1 MYIRKVVK
9 KSGNYQKV
17 EYRLVENYRTANGPR
32 QRTILTLKDFDLPEH
47 SWKLLADSIEAK
59 LKRQGVILN
68 DEKIEALAEHYVSL
82 IEKKSL
88 AEHRN
93 VQILQGEDAPSDYET
108 VSISS
113 ICNKHIRSIGAEH
126 LGLSAYNDLGF
137 GRLFTELG
145 FNQRQCNL
153 AALSII
159 GRLVNPG
166 SENATREWAIHRSGL
181 GELLGADYSDLSNNS
196 LYRIADKIYEHKKVI
211 EEHLQN
217 TERTLFNLSERV
229 ILYDLTNVH
238 LEGRACNNPK
248 AQFGFPKQKRTDCR
262 LITLGLVIDEHGFPK
277 RSLVME
283 GNQSEP
289 QSLIEMI
296 ALLENKS
303 VDDLEKFKHDKKNR
317 TVVVDAGITTK
328 DNLEMLR
335 RYGYDYLCVARTK
348 PLDHSEI
355 KKENLKMIRETK
367 RNTVEVQLFECG
379 AENILY
385 CRSFLKGEKERQM
398 LDKLRSRFEQELL
411 SVRKGLEKKG
421 GTKNHDK
428 VLERIGRIKERN
440 SSIARYC
447 LINLV
452 KNDNTGNITD
462 ITWEFTDPDT
472 MNFNFSGSYFLKTS
486 RQDLDGEELWSL
498 YTTLTMVE
506 SAFRSL
512 KSELA
517 FRPVFH
523 SKEYRAD
530 SHLFIAVLAY
540 HLLNVI
546 RLKLLDKKI
555 HISWDKLRKMMST
568 HCLVTT
574 TMKTKK
580 GENIVLRQ
588 ASEAEY
594 IHRQIYDAL
603 GLKCSPVRKTTS
615 KF

>member
-1 MYIRKVVK
+1 M
-9 KSGNYQKV
+9 
-17 EYRLVENYRTANGPR
+17 VENYRTPNGPR

-47 SWKLLADSIEAK
+47 SWKLLADTIEAK
-59 LKRQGVILN
+59 LKGQRTILN

-82 IEKKSL
+82 IERKRL
-88 AEHRN
+88 AEQRN
-93 VQILQGEDAPSDYET
+93 VQVLQGEESPSDCES

-113 ICNKHIRSIGAEH
+113 ISNKHIRSIGAEY
-126 LGLSAYNDLGF
+126 LGLSVYNELGL
-137 GRLFTELG
+137 GRLFANLG

-159 GRLVNPG
+159 GRLVNPA
-166 SENATREWAIHRSGL
+166 SESATREWALHRSGL

-196 LYRIADKIYEHKKVI
+196 LYRIADKIYEHKQTL
-211 EEHLQN
+211 EEHLQR
-217 TERTLFNLSERV
+217 TEQTLFNLPEKV
-229 ILYDLTNVH
+229 ILYDLTNTH
-238 LEGRACNNPK
+238 LEGRACNNSK
-248 AQFGFPKQKRTDCR
+248 AKHGLSKQKRTDCK
-262 LITLGLVIDEHGFPK
+262 LITLGLIIDEYGFAK
-277 RSLVME
+277 RSLVMA

-289 QSLIEMI
+289 LSLIEMI
-296 ALLENKS
+296 ALLEGMT
-303 VDDLEKFKHDKKNR
+303 VEELEKTKHTKKNQ

-328 DNLEMLR
+328 DNLEILR

-348 PLDHSEI
+348 PLSQKDI
-355 KKENLKMIRETK
+355 KKENLRLIKETK
-367 RNTVEVQLFECG
+367 KNTVEVQLFEYED
-379 AENILY
+379 ENILY

-398 LDKLRSRFEQELL
+398 LDKLRMRFEQELL

-421 GTKNHDK
+421 GTKSYDK

-447 LINLV
+447 LINL
-452 KNDNTGNITD
+452 KKEDNTDKVTD
-462 ITWEFTDPDT
+462 ITWEYTDPDT

-486 RQDLDGEELWSL
+486 RKDLDGKELWDL
-498 YTTLTMVE
+498 YTTLTLVE

-530 SHLFIAVLAY
+530 SHLFIAILAY
-540 HLLNVI
+540 HILNVI
-546 RLKLLDKKI
+546 RIRLLDKKI
-555 HISWDKLRKMMST
+555 HLSWGKLRKVMGT
-568 HCLVTT
+568 HSLVTT

-580 GENIVLRQ
+580 GKNIILRQ

-594 IHRQIYDAL
+594 LHRQIYDAL
-603 GLKCSPVRKTTS
+603 GLSCSPIKKKITQ
-615 KF
+615 F

>member
-1 MYIRKVVK
+1 MYIRKVIK
-9 KSGNYQKV
+9 KSGNYQRV
-17 EYRLVENYRTANGPR
+17 IYRLVENYRTPNGPR

-47 SWKLLADSIEAK
+47 SWKLLADIIEAK
-59 LKRQGVILN
+59 LKGQGMILN
-68 DEKIEALAEHYVSL
+68 DKNINALAEHYVSL
-82 IEKKSL
+82 IEKKRLS
-88 AEHRN
+88 EHMN
-93 VQILQGEDAPSDYET
+93 IQLLQGEEAPSDYET

-113 ICNKHIRSIGAEH
+113 ISNKNIRSIGAEH
-126 LGLSAYNDLGF
+126 LGLSVYNDLGL
-137 GRLFTELG
+137 GRLFANLG
-145 FNQRQCNL
+145 FSQRHCNL

-159 GRLVNPG
+159 GRLVNPA
-166 SENATREWAIHRSGL
+166 SENATRDWAIHRSGL
-181 GELLGADYSDLSNNS
+181 GELMGVDYSDLSNNS
-196 LYRIADKIYEHKKVI
+196 LYRISDKIYEHKQVI

-217 TERTLFNLSERV
+217 TERTLFNLPEKV

-238 LEGRACNNPK
+238 LEGRACSNPK
-248 AQFGFPKQKRTDCR
+248 AQFGFSKQKRTDCK
-262 LITLGLVIDEHGFPK
+262 LITLGLVIDEYGFPK

-289 QSLIEMI
+289 SSLIEMI

-303 VDDLEKFKHDKKNR
+303 VDDLEKVKHTKKNR

-328 DNLEMLR
+328 DNLEMLK

-348 PLDHSEI
+348 PLSHKEI
-355 KKENLKMIRETK
+355 NKENLKKIKETK
-367 RNTVEVQLFECG
+367 KNTVEVQLFECES
-379 AENILY
+379 ENILY
-385 CRSFLKGEKERQM
+385 CRSFLKGEKECQM

-411 SVRKGLEKKG
+411 SVRKGIEKKG
-421 GTKNHDK
+421 GTKSYES
-428 VLERIGRIKERN
+428 VLERIGRIKDRN

-447 LINLV
+447 LINL
-452 KNDNTGNITD
+452 KKDENTGKVTD

-486 RQDLDGEELWSL
+486 RQDLDGEDLWNL

-546 RLKLLDKKI
+546 RIKLLDNNL
-555 HISWDKLRKMMST
+555 HFSWDKMRKMMST

-574 TMKTKK
+574 TMRTKK
-580 GENIVLRQ
+580 GKNIILRQ
-588 ASEAEY
+588 ASESEY
-594 IHRQIYDAL
+594 IHRQIYEAL
-603 GLKCSPVRKTTS
+603 GLSCSPIRKITT